1 VKTKEELY
9 NKIVDITHQTG
20 QGLSGL
26 IEMKIGSTLF
36 NELIDDG
43 LIRRKKYP
51 SSFGN
56 PLAMTFY
63 CLTTGYAAEF
73 DDEEPNA
80 LTFIREYLGLE
91 HDIIPSVKITLGEML
106 REEESAWITWKNSN
120 LTNKSRKDFDDACKT
135 YQDKYYDWLKKN
147 QHQINLMMKVE
158 HISTLR
164 TLTTDEVN
172 FINNLD
178 WFNEKL
184 SIEELITKFTL
195 IRDNKKELKQINNQ
209 LLNLY
214 NTDKI
219 KYKDDIK
226 KSNSEI
232 KKIDSENKL
241 IKYLITHLENGI
253 SINELMN

>member
-1 VKTKEELY
+1 MKTKEELY

-26 IEMKIGSTLF
+26 IEIKIGPTLF

-43 LIRRKKYP
+43 LIRRKKY
-51 SSFGN
+51 SSSIGH
-56 PLAMTFY
+56 PLASTFY

-73 DDEEPNA
+73 DDDEPNA

-91 HDIIPSVKITLGEML
+91 HDIIPSVEITLGEML
-106 REEESAWITWKNSN
+106 REDDNAWITWKNSN
-120 LTNKSRKDFDDACKT
+120 LTNKSRKDFDDACKN

-164 TLTTDEVN
+164 NLTTDEVN
-172 FINNLD
+172 FINNLSWIKED
-178 WFNEKL
+178 L
-184 SIEELITKFTL
+184 SNEELITKFTL
-195 IRDNKKELKQINNQ
+195 ISDDNNKINKINKE

-226 KSNSEI
+226 KIDLEI
-232 KKIDSENKL
+232 KKNDSKIKL
-241 IKYLITHLENGI
+241 IKYITAQLENGV